1 MQIYNTQSVARTLGR
16 EACVQLSCTVSG
28 SLTQE
33 MWVSRG
39 SRNPGVSHQT
49 RLAFCFESL
58 PFLPNQ
64 VPTTWPG
71 EDSAPSPGLQPHSFK
86 QAGKKTRHLLGLPSV
101 EINKVLDLQT
111 CWYGD
116 LNDMTKGWMGRKG
129 GGRQIGGPPCPPAD
143 RPRCLQS
150 RSPETCNLA
159 RASPFLKG
167 PLGAT
172 GSPRSRGLGA

>member
-1 MQIYNTQSVARTLGR
+1 M
-16 EACVQLSCTVSG
+16 QLSCTVSG

-86 QAGKKTRHLLGLPSV
+86 QAEKKTRHLLGLPSV

-129 GGRQIGGPPCPPAD
+129 GGHQIGGPPVRLPTGPAVSRAGAP
-143 RPRCLQS
+143 RPAILLELR
-150 RSPETCNLA
+150 
-159 RASPFLKG
+159 PF
-167 PLGAT
+167 
-172 GSPRSRGLGA
+172 